1 MSWFGLLLVVHV
13 LAAIAIIGPAFMMP
27 LIRRSAST
35 VGQLRFVFGITARLA
50 VLPKLGGF
58 AVLITGVWLMILTK
72 AGLSQMWLNAA
83 ILLSLLMVV
92 LIDGWIEP
100 RLKTIMKLIAERQD
114 RGTELPAELGP
125 LFKRIV
131 PVETASQLLMIA
143 ILALMVLKPF

>member
-1 MSWFGLLLVVHV
+1 MSWFGLLLVAHV

-27 LIRRSAST
+27 LIRRSAGT
-35 VGQLRFVFGITARLA
+35 VGQLRFAFGITARLA

-58 AVLITGVWLMILTK
+58 VLLITGVWLMILTR

-100 RLKTIMKLIAERQD
+100 RLKKIMKLIAERQD
-114 RGTELPAELGP
+114 GGSELPAELGP
-125 LFKRIV
+125 LIKRIV